1 MVDAFTL
8 YILDQEHYLGSRAS
22 KINQI
27 IQELKNLP
35 EDIIPE
41 QKFNNIVQKYHI
53 GKITNEEMRYIQ
65 NSLKDF

>member
-8 YILDQEHYLGSRAS
+8 YILDQEHYLDSRAN

-41 QKFNNIVQKYHI
+41 QKFNTIVQKYHI

>member
-8 YILDQEHYLGSRAS
+8 YVLNEEHYLGSRAN

-27 IQELKNLP
+27 IQELQNFP
-35 EDIIPE
+35 EEIISE
-41 QKFNNIVQKYHI
+41 QDFNNIVRKYHI

>member
-1 MVDAFTL
+1 MIDAFTL
-8 YILDQEHYLGSRAS
+8 YILDQEHYLDSRAN

-27 IQELKNLP
+27 IQELKNCS

-65 NSLKDF
+65 NSLEDF